1 MDKEIEAQKKLLRNG
16 GLFEMMKNGNK
27 NNLTVKKEGKLNVKE
42 EIKNVEMKE
51 NEEEEGEEEGEDEE
65 EEVEEEK
72 EKKKKKEKKEA
83 RKKEEKDEKSKE
95 LKQPKMNG
103 KINLNKPAI
112 NNDDDETSGD
122 YSTNED
128 E

>member
-1 MDKEIEAQKKLLRNG
+1 
-16 GLFEMMKNGNK
+16 MMKNGNK
-27 NNLTVKKEGKLNVKE
+27 NNLTVKKEEKLSVKE

-65 EEVEEEK
+65 DEDEEEK
-72 EKKKKKEKKEA
+72 EKKKKKEEKEA

-95 LKQPKMNG
+95 LKQSKMNG
-103 KINLNKPAI
+103 KINLNKPAAI
-112 NNDDDETSGD
+112 NDDNDDETSGD
-122 YSTNED
+122 YSSNED